1 MESIAELDV
10 NLPWVVP
17 VEASEGLAVVE
28 VDSAVSHVQ
37 SVQRRGESL
46 AEVLTD
52 RKVKRGVL
60 RQVVPRIW
68 VPRKRIAEARA
79 VVDVGGGKRAP
90 RKSEIA
96 AKIESISLIVIK
108 REEVARGQEICQAPR
123 DWQFA
128 FGDLIGVRKVD
139 LSTVGDAGRTE
150 RQFPAADLGSLNGD
164 GQTQSGTDA
173 AVVKEILSIGLEVG
187 DI

>member
-1 MESIAELDV
+1 MESIADLDV

-17 VEASEGLAVVE
+17 VEASERLAVVE

-37 SVQRRGESL
+37 GVQRRGESL

-52 RKVKRGVL
+52 QEIKRGVL

-68 VPRKRIAEARA
+68 VPRKGIAEARA
-79 VVDVGGGKRAP
+79 VVDVGGGKRTP
-90 RKSEIA
+90 RKSDIA

-108 REEVARGQEICQAPR
+108 REEVARGQKICQAPR

-128 FGDLIGVRKVD
+128 FCNLIGVRKVD
-139 LSTVGDAGRTE
+139 LSAVSNGGE
-150 RQFPAADLGSLNGD
+150 RSVSSQPR
-164 GQTQSGTDA
+164 
-173 AVVKEILSIGLEVG
+173 ILAPSMVMGKHSPEPMQLWSKKF
-187 DI
+187 